1 MPTRLWGDVQRARY
15 GRFPDAIGEDD
26 IARCFHLDERDQ
38 ALITELRGAHNRLG
52 FAAQLGTVRFIG
64 TFPSETTTV
73 PPVVLDALARQ
84 LAETPAVS
92 LDDYWNGRQRWR
104 HVALIRERYGFRDFA
119 DASYERFR
127 LTRWLYALCWAG
139 DDRPGLLIE
148 RAVAWLLAEQV
159 LLPGVSTLERFC
171 AHVRARVHE
180 QRWRRMAGAFDTEQ
194 SAHIARLFDSG
205 DGPALIEELRCAP
218 RRLAPGEFMTHL
230 ERIDAIRAAGL
241 APKDAPDAPDAV
253 IERLAHAARKIRPA
267 ALARLPE
274 PRRSATLAALFG
286 ALERIALDEAL
297 ELFDQLVDQTV
308 KDAAKTYVASRMRT
322 LRDLDAAALILAQ
335 AVESVL
341 LEERDDASLR
351 QALAQIRSAAIE
363 NAIERTRHLARP
375 PDDRHFQEL
384 CTSWRRIRRLFEG
397 LLRRIAFEATPV
409 AEPVREALVFLAHTP
424 DWTRASM
431 RAAPTACVSAAWS
444 RHVFDL
450 GAKPLAATVADNRA
464 YVFAVLEATRKALR
478 RRDIFVAASAR
489 FADPNRGMLDD
500 AAWASARPAVLRA
513 LGRSDDARA
522 EIGILC
528 EQLDAAY
535 QRANTNLPHNPDLRF
550 ENDDLVL
557 SHLDKLEEP
566 PTLIALR
573 RDIQARL
580 PKGDL
585 PDIVLE
591 VCTRTDLA
599 DSFIHVNE
607 RGARVAD
614 LQISL
619 AAVLV
624 AQSCNIG
631 FEPMVRPDIPAL
643 HRDRLSWVSQN
654 FIRNETL
661 RAANAKLVASHDALP
676 IVRLWGSG
684 DVASADGVR
693 FIVRGQPIHAGYNPK
708 YFGRKRGVTWYNLV
722 SDQSTG
728 LGGVSVPGTLRDSMV
743 ILGLLLEQE
752 THFDPREVMTDTAA
766 YSDVVFGL
774 FWVLGYR
781 FSPRLADIGG
791 ARFWRIDRNADY
803 GAFDRLARN
812 QVNTELIAAAWPDLL
827 RLAGSLKLGRVKA
840 DAVMR
845 ILQVKERPTP
855 LARALAELGRIVKT
869 IHVLDYV
876 NDAEK
881 RRRILVQLNRQEY
894 RHRLARRVCHGRRGE
909 LTAGYREGQEEK
921 LGALGLM
928 LNVIAF
934 WNATYMQAV
943 VENLQAHGRSVNPG
957 ELARVSPLAY
967 RHINFLGRYAFTLPE
982 AVARGEL
989 RSLRDPNSE

>member
-1 MPTRLWGDVQRARY
+1 MPTRCWGDVQRARY

-38 ALITELRGAHNRLG
+38 AIITELRGAHNRLG
-52 FAAQLGTVRFIG
+52 FAAQLGAVRFIG
-64 TFPSETTTV
+64 IFPSETTAV

-84 LAETPAVS
+84 LAETPAAS
-92 LDDYWNGRQRWR
+92 LDEYWRGRQSWR
-104 HVALIRERYGFRDFA
+104 HVALIKERYGFRDFV
-119 DASYERFR
+119 DAPFERFR
-127 LTRWLYALCWAG
+127 LMRWLNALCWAG
-139 DDRPGLLIE
+139 DDRPGLLME
-148 RAVAWLLAEQV
+148 RAVAWLLAKQV
-159 LLPGVSTLERFC
+159 PLPGVSTLERFC
-171 AHVRARVHE
+171 AQVRARVQE
-180 QRWRRMAGAFDTEQ
+180 QRWRRMAVAFDTEQ
-194 SAHIARLFDSG
+194 SAYIARLFDSG
-205 DGPALIEELRCAP
+205 DGPTLIEELRRAP
-218 RRLAPGEFMTHL
+218 RRLAPGEFLTHL
-230 ERIDAIRAAGL
+230 ERIDAIRAANL
-241 APKDAPDAPDAV
+241 APKDAPDAPDAPDAV
-253 IERLAHAARKIRPA
+253 IERLAHAARKMRPA

-297 ELFDQLVDQTV
+297 ELFGQLIDQTV
-308 KDAAKTYVASRMRT
+308 KDAARAYTASRMRT

-335 AVESVL
+335 AVEFVF

-351 QALAQIRSAAIE
+351 QALAEIGSAAIE

-384 CTSWRRIRRLFEG
+384 CASWRRIKRLFEG
-397 LLRRIAFEATPV
+397 LLGRITFEAAPV
-409 AEPVREALVFLAHTP
+409 AEPVREALAFLAHTP

-431 RAAPTACVSAAWS
+431 RAAPTACVSTAWS
-444 RHVFDL
+444 RRVFTV
-450 GAKPLAATVADNRA
+450 GAKPPGATVTDNRA
-464 YVFAVLEATRKALR
+464 YVSAVLEATRKALR
-478 RRDIFVAASAR
+478 RRDIFVAASTR
-489 FADPNRGMLDD
+489 FADLNRGMLEN

-513 LGRSDDARA
+513 LGRSEDARA
-522 EIGILC
+522 EISSLC
-528 EQLDAAY
+528 EQLHAAY
-535 QRANTNLPHNPDLRF
+535 QRANSNLPYNPDLRF

-557 SHLDKLEEP
+557 SHLDRLEEP
-566 PTLIALR
+566 PSLIALR
-573 RDIQARL
+573 RDIQVRL

-585 PDIVLE
+585 PDILLE

-599 DSFIHVNE
+599 DRFTHVNE

-614 LQISL
+614 FQISL

-631 FEPMVRPDIPAL
+631 FEPMSRSDIPAL
-643 HRDRLSWVSQN
+643 RRDRPSWVSQN

-708 YFGRKRGVTWYNLV
+708 YFSRKRGVTWYNLV

-752 THFDPREVMTDTAA
+752 THFDPRKVMTDTAA

-803 GAFDRLARN
+803 DAFDRLARN
-812 QVNTELIAAAWPDLL
+812 QIDTELIAAAWPDLL
-827 RLAGSLKLGRVKA
+827 RLAGPLKLGRVKA

-869 IHVLDYV
+869 THVLDYV

-921 LGALGLM
+921 TRRSRPHAQRDRLLERHLHASRRREPPSSWTLG
-928 LNVIAF
+928 
-934 WNATYMQAV
+934 
-943 VENLQAHGRSVNPG
+943 
-957 ELARVSPLAY
+957 
-967 RHINFLGRYAFTLPE
+967 
-982 AVARGEL
+982 
-989 RSLRDPNSE
+989 

>member
-1 MPTRLWGDVQRARY
+1 
-15 GRFPDAIGEDD
+15 
-26 IARCFHLDERDQ
+26 
-38 ALITELRGAHNRLG
+38 
-52 FAAQLGTVRFIG
+52 
-64 TFPSETTTV
+64 
-73 PPVVLDALARQ
+73 
-84 LAETPAVS
+84 
-92 LDDYWNGRQRWR
+92 
-104 HVALIRERYGFRDFA
+104 
-119 DASYERFR
+119 
-127 LTRWLYALCWAG
+127 
-139 DDRPGLLIE
+139 
-148 RAVAWLLAEQV
+148 
-159 LLPGVSTLERFC
+159 
-171 AHVRARVHE
+171 
-180 QRWRRMAGAFDTEQ
+180 
-194 SAHIARLFDSG
+194 
-205 DGPALIEELRCAP
+205 
-218 RRLAPGEFMTHL
+218 
-230 ERIDAIRAAGL
+230 
-241 APKDAPDAPDAV
+241 
-253 IERLAHAARKIRPA
+253 
-267 ALARLPE
+267 
-274 PRRSATLAALFG
+274 
-286 ALERIALDEAL
+286 
-297 ELFDQLVDQTV
+297 
-308 KDAAKTYVASRMRT
+308 MRT
-322 LRDLDAAALILAQ
+322 LRDLDAAALTLAQ
-335 AVESVL
+335 AVEFVFL
-341 LEERDDASLR
+341 NDRDDASLR
-351 QALAQIRSAAIE
+351 QALAEIRSAAIE

-397 LLRRIAFEATPV
+397 LLRRIAFEAAPV
-409 AEPVREALVFLAHTP
+409 AEPVREALAFLAHTP

-450 GAKPLAATVADNRA
+450 GAKTVADNRA

-489 FADPNRGMLDD
+489 FADPNRGMLED
-500 AAWASARPAVLRA
+500 AVWTSARPAVLRA
-513 LGRSDDARA
+513 LGRCDDARA
-522 EIGILC
+522 EVGILC

-535 QRANTNLPHNPDLRF
+535 QRANTDLPHNPDLRF

-557 SHLDKLEEP
+557 SHLDRLEEP

-591 VCTRTDLA
+591 VCTRTGLA
-599 DSFIHVNE
+599 DSFTHVNE

-614 LQISL
+614 FQISL

-654 FIRNETL
+654 FIRDETL
-661 RAANAKLVASHDALP
+661 HAANAKLVASHDALP

-684 DVASADGVR
+684 DVAPADGVR

-812 QVNTELIAAAWPDLL
+812 QIHTELIAAAWPDLL
-827 RLAGSLKLGRVKA
+827 RLAGSLKLGRVRA

-869 IHVLDYV
+869 THVLDYV

-943 VENLQAHGRSVNPG
+943 VESLQAHGRSVNPG
-957 ELARVSPLAY
+957 ELARVSPLAH